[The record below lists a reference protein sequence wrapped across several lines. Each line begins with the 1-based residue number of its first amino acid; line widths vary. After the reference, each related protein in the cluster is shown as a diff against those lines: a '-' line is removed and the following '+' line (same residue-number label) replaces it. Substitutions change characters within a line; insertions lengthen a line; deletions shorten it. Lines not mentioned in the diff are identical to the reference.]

1 MRGIKFIKADI
12 AENEKLANLLH
23 KYLAHNVWVMP
34 EQQVTTI
41 KATITQLDREYAGLV
56 HELAL
61 ARAEKYKAEAEAA
74 YEVANGIV

>member
-1 MRGIKFIKADI
+1 
-12 AENEKLANLLH
+12 
-23 KYLAHNVWVMP
+23 MP